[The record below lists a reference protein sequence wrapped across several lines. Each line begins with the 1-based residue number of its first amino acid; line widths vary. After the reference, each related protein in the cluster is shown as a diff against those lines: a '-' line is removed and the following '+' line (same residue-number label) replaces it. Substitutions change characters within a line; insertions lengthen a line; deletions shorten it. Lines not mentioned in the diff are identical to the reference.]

1 MTYPLRWIQ
10 TYDYKLLKPLK
21 ASETFYVCKLEGY
34 LLTVHPVKPHFASVF
49 KDRWRI
55 MAEGRNRG
63 GLPLMHDYGDFAVLM
78 VA

>member
-1 MTYPLRWIQ
+1 VTFKNTEMALSRGHCSHFQ
-10 TYDYKLLKPLK
+10 LKLNVG
-21 ASETFYVCKLEGY
+21 YLEGY
-34 LLTVHPVKPHFASVF
+34 LLTVHPLKPYLASVF